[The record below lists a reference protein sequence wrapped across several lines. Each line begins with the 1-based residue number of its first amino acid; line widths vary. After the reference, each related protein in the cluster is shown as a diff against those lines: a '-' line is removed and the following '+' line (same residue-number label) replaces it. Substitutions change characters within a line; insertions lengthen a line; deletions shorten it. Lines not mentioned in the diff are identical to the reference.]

1 MTNLKKYEN
10 VLMFHLNDWKTIY
23 WKWELNKMADILNKN
38 QFVIIWETIINRN
51 NIKKIEKQNLDD
63 LDQFI
68 FSQKEEVKNKLLE
81 KRKRLKDNMGKEM
94 SIKYAQNFVKQYLE
108 NNK

>member
-1 MTNLKKYEN
+1 
-10 VLMFHLNDWKTIY
+10 
-23 WKWELNKMADILNKN
+23 MADILNKN